1 MPRYRRPPLT
11 FAELEQSGPPVR
23 LRDLIFLT
31 GLSSPT
37 LRADIASGEL
47 AASRRCGKPNS
58 PYFVVR
64 TEARRYLAMLGCK
77 ERAS

>member
-37 LRADIASGEL
+37 LRADIASGDL
-47 AASRRCGKPNS
+47 LASRRCGKPNS
-58 PYFVVR
+58 PYFVLR
-64 TEARRYLAMLGCK
+64 SEALRYVLRMGGQQK
-77 ERAS
+77 AS